1 MEQIKTSDL
10 YDLGVGSR
18 SKQWRL
24 EKMLVM
30 CSAVRQLAEVNQ
42 TLVLSINPAKC
53 VILKSLP
60 SSRHKTLAMV
70 KNSSNHPLL

>member
-30 CSAVRQLAEVNQ
+30 CSAVRQLDEVNQ
-42 TLVLSINPAKC
+42 TLVHSINPANM
-53 VILKSLP
+53 P
-60 SSRHKTLAMV
+60 EV
-70 KNSSNHPLL
+70 KNR

>member
-42 TLVLSINPAKC
+42 TLVLFINPAKM
-53 VILKSLP
+53 
-60 SSRHKTLAMV
+60 RDF
-70 KNSSNHPLL
+70 KNRYLLHGTKRWQ